1 MLPLEGIKVVELG
14 QNLAGPFTGQILA
27 HLGADVIKIE
37 RPESGDDARAWGP
50 PFIDGTSALFNAVNL
65 SKRSVALN
73 LKDEDARAWLLAL
86 IAEVDVVVQNMR
98 PGTLKRF
105 GLDGETLTARF
116 PHLVYCSL
124 SAFGEVGPLG
134 ARPGYEPVVQAFSGL
149 MMLCGEEG
157 GPPTRIGT
165 QVLDHGSA
173 MWAAIG
179 ILAALLQRRQ
189 SGTGSLVE
197 CSLLETALGWLTT
210 HNSGYS
216 ATGKRPT
223 RHPTGSPRVV
233 PFEAF
238 EAADGP
244 ILISAANE
252 RLFAKL
258 AAALGHEEWAADPRY
273 QGNEGRAKHR
283 GDLLAAIGAVVAAE
297 PAEHWVQALE
307 AAGVPV
313 SRINTF
319 DQILDHP
326 QVEALD
332 MLRRVEQVDLR
343 LMSLPLRFDGERPP
357 IRSRAPKVGEHTADV
372 QGEVAASA
380 PLRAGGDD

>member
-14 QNLAGPFTGQILA
+14 QNLAGPFTSQILA

-37 RPESGDDARAWGP
+37 RPDSGDDARGWGP
-50 PFIDGTSALFNAVNL
+50 PFVNGTSALFNAVNL
-65 SKRSVALN
+65 SKRSVALDLN
-73 LKDEDARAWLLAL
+73 DEAARAWMLAL
-86 IAEVDVVVQNMR
+86 IAEADVVVQNMR
-98 PGTLKRF
+98 PGALKRF
-105 GLDGETLTARF
+105 GLDAKTLTARY
-116 PHLVYCSL
+116 PRLVYCSL

-149 MMLCGEEG
+149 MMLCGVEG

-179 ILAALLQRRQ
+179 ILAALLQRQQ
-189 SGTGSLVE
+189 SGTGGLVE
-197 CSLLETALGWLTT
+197 SSLLETALGWLTT
-210 HNSGYS
+210 QTPGYS
-216 ATGKRPT
+216 LTGKRPT

-244 ILISAANE
+244 ILISAAND

-273 QGNEGRAKHR
+273 QGNQGRAKHR
-283 GDLLAAIGAVVAAE
+283 DELLAAISDVVGTQ
-297 PAEHWVQALE
+297 PSEHWVEALE

-332 MLRRVEQVDLR
+332 MLRRIEEVGLR
-343 LMSLPLRFDGERPP
+343 VMSLPLRFDGERPP
-357 IRSRAPKVGEHTADV
+357 IRSRAPEVGEHT
-372 QGEVAASA
+372 GEVRAELGPA
-380 PLRAGGDD
+380 PARAEGDD